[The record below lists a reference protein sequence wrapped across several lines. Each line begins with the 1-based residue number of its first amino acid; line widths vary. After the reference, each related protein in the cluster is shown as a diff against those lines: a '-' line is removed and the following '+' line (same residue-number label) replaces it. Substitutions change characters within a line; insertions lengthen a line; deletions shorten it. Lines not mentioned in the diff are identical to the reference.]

1 MSELHELETAIA
13 AAAQRVKRTSAAAVF
28 RASVDQRLLNL
39 ESQLDDLKTRLNGL
53 MFFIATTVL
62 AQVLLRLLA

>member
-1 MSELHELETAIA
+1 MKPQS
-13 AAAQRVKRTSAAAVF
+13 RRTSAAAVF
-28 RASVDQRLLNL
+28 RATVDQRLMNL